1 MSLIPFLLLVSLLS
15 LNNNHLSIS
24 DMVNSNTEYYLT
36 EVDTQPASI
45 YCMHD
50 RMGEIDITFHKHI
63 KGQFLYTE
71 GGVVHVMTD
80 SQTYF
85 LPARHYMWIPAGV
98 SHSIHPGTANVI
110 MRNLYFP
117 VEIDEDEFFAKIG
130 IYPINELLLQM
141 IIYTNRWSGE
151 QKPSDKNA
159 WHFISGIKCILPE
172 VSRYNLPLSLPYPKD
187 NRLKNVIK
195 YIEENLQESI
205 VLTDFER
212 ILGLSPRTL
221 SRLFQNDVGM
231 SFVQYLTI
239 QRMMRAIVLLLENQF
254 SVKEV
259 ASLVGYNSIPTFS
272 NTFYKILGIRPS
284 EYQKQTLILTPEVF
298 LAE

>member
-1 MSLIPFLLLVSLLS
+1 MA
-15 LNNNHLSIS
+15 
-24 DMVNSNTEYYLT
+24 NTNKEYYLT
-36 EVDTQPASI
+36 EVDKQATSI

-50 RMGEIDITFHKHI
+50 LMGETDVAFHKHI

-80 SQTYF
+80 NQTFF

-98 SHSIHPGTANVI
+98 LHSIHPGTANVI

-117 VEIDEDEFFAKIG
+117 VEDSEDEFYSKIG

-141 IIYTNRWSGE
+141 VIYTNRWSGDLL
-151 QKPSDKNA
+151 SNDKDA
-159 WHFISGIKCILPE
+159 WHFLSAIKSVLPE
-172 VSRYNLPLSLPYPKD
+172 VSNYNLPLSLPFAKD
-187 NRLKNVIK
+187 RRLIAVIK
-195 YIEENLQESI
+195 YMEENHHESI
-205 VLTDFER
+205 VLSDFEK
-212 ILGLSPRTL
+212 IMGISPRTL

-239 QRMMRAIVLLLENQF
+239 QRLMRAIVLLLENQL

-259 ASLVGYNSIPTFS
+259 ASSVGYNSIPTFS
-272 NTFYKILGIRPS
+272 NTFFKILGIRPS
-284 EYQKQTLILTPEVF
+284 EYQKRTSNFSPETF

>member
-1 MSLIPFLLLVSLLS
+1 MA
-15 LNNNHLSIS
+15 
-24 DMVNSNTEYYLT
+24 NSNKEYYLT
-36 EVDTQPASI
+36 EVDRKPSSI

-50 RMGEIDITFHKHI
+50 LMGETDITFHKHL

-71 GGVVHVMTD
+71 GGVVHVITD
-80 SQTYF
+80 SQTFF

-98 SHSIHPGTANVI
+98 LHSIHPGTANVI

-117 VEIDEDEFFAKIG
+117 TENNEDEFYSKIG

-141 IIYTNRWSGE
+141 IIYTNRWSGDL
-151 QKPSDKNA
+151 KPADKSA
-159 WHFISGIKCILPE
+159 WHFILSIKCILPE
-172 VSRYNLPLSLPYPKD
+172 VSNYNLPLSLPYAKD
-187 NRLKNVIK
+187 KRLIAVIK
-195 YIEENLQESI
+195 YMEKNLQESI
-205 VLTDFER
+205 ALSDFGKT
-212 ILGLSPRTL
+212 LGLSPRTL
-221 SRLFQNDVGM
+221 SRLFQSDVGM

-239 QRMMRAIVLLLENQF
+239 QRLMRAIVLLLEQQL

-284 EYQKQTLILTPEVF
+284 EYQKQTLIFT
-298 LAE
+298 AETFVVE

>member
-1 MSLIPFLLLVSLLS
+1 MA
-15 LNNNHLSIS
+15 
-24 DMVNSNTEYYLT
+24 NSNKEYYLT
-36 EVDTQPASI
+36 EVDKQPSSI

-50 RMGEIDITFHKHI
+50 LMGEIDIAFHKHI

-80 SQTYF
+80 SQTFF
-85 LPARHYMWIPAGV
+85 LPARHYMWIPAGIL
-98 SHSIHPGTANVI
+98 HSIHPGTSNVI

-117 VEIDEDEFFAKIG
+117 SEESENNFYSKIG

-141 IIYTNRWSGE
+141 IIYTNRWSGDLL
-151 QKPSDKNA
+151 PIDKDS
-159 WHFISGIKCILPE
+159 WHFLFAIKSILPQ
-172 VSRYNLPLSLPYPKD
+172 VSSYNLPLSLPFPKD
-187 NRLKNVIK
+187 KRLIAVIK
-195 YIEENLQESI
+195 YMEENLHENV
-205 VLTDFER
+205 VLTDFEK
-212 ILGLSPRTL
+212 ILGVSSRTL

-239 QRMMRAIVLLLENQF
+239 QRLMHAIVLLLENQL

-284 EYQKQTLILTPEVF
+284 EYQKQTSIFSPETF

>member
-1 MSLIPFLLLVSLLS
+1 MA
-15 LNNNHLSIS
+15 
-24 DMVNSNTEYYLT
+24 NSNKEYYLT
-36 EVDTQPASI
+36 EVDRKPSSI

-50 RMGEIDITFHKHI
+50 LMGELDVSFHKHI

-71 GGVVHVMTD
+71 GGVVHVITD
-80 SQTYF
+80 SQTFF

-98 SHSIHPGTANVI
+98 LHSIHPGTPNVI

-117 VEIDEDEFFAKIG
+117 RENSEDEFYSKIG

-141 IIYTNRWSGE
+141 IIYTNRWSGDLL
-151 QKPSDKNA
+151 SNDKRA
-159 WHFISGIKCILPE
+159 WHFLKAIKSILLE
-172 VSRYNLPLSLPYPKD
+172 VSNYNLPLSLPYAKD
-187 NRLKNVIK
+187 KRLKSVIR
-195 YIEENLQESI
+195 YMEANLHESI
-205 VLTDFER
+205 VLSDFEKKM
-212 ILGLSPRTL
+212 GVSSRTL

-239 QRMMRAIVLLLENQF
+239 QRLMRAIVLLLENQL

-259 ASLVGYNSIPTFS
+259 ASAVGYNSIPTFS
-272 NTFYKILGIRPS
+272 NTFFKILGIRPS
-284 EYQKQTLILTPEVF
+284 EYQKRTSNFSPETF